1 MTSVTPYMSH
11 RTKVRKTGNS
21 LGVILPKE
29 TLNDLQV
36 EEGQA
41 LYVSKAPDGSLRLA
55 PHDEEFERQMAIGG
69 DLMKRYRN
77 ALRELAK

>member
-1 MTSVTPYMSH
+1 MPY
-11 RTKVRKTGNS
+11 RTKVRKIGNS

-41 LYVSKAPDGSLRLA
+41 LYVSKGADGSLRLA